1 MPIWKFEVFFEVIER
16 TTPHHGLILFAMM
29 KVGKRKKVGKWQ
41 REKVGCFT
49 LGSLEAEAETG
60 ILVQA
65 KGVREA
71 R

>member
-1 MPIWKFEVFFEVIER
+1 
-16 TTPHHGLILFAMM
+16 MM